1 LGVAEALLIHG
12 MNQQRLEV
20 TKLTLKLADS
30 NWEIFNS
37 YPNSATPIFGV
48 AELGY
53 DNFIVRAPK
62 NNTSKRRAYA
72 MS

>member
-1 LGVAEALLIHG
+1 

-37 YPNSATPIFGV
+37 YPNSATPGV
-48 AELGY
+48 LVNPVL
-53 DNFIVRAPK
+53 D
-62 NNTSKRRAYA
+62 SL
-72 MS
+72 

>member
-1 LGVAEALLIHG
+1 MPRRFLKQFAVIGVLKIAALLIHG

-37 YPNSATPIFGV
+37 YPNSATP
-48 AELGY
+48 
-53 DNFIVRAPK
+53 K
-62 NNTSKRRAYA
+62 
-72 MS
+72 

>member
-1 LGVAEALLIHG
+1 MLPLFDQTHLQQHLTRTQFLVLRALLIHG

-37 YPNSATPIFGV
+37 YPNSATP
-48 AELGY
+48 Y
-53 DNFIVRAPK
+53 
-62 NNTSKRRAYA
+62 
-72 MS
+72 

>member
-1 LGVAEALLIHG
+1 LDATLLGSNDKSPCHPPFQALLIHG

-37 YPNSATPIFGV
+37 YPNSARPGV
-48 AELGY
+48 LVNPVL
-53 DNFIVRAPK
+53 D
-62 NNTSKRRAYA
+62 SL
-72 MS
+72 

>member
-1 LGVAEALLIHG
+1 

-37 YPNSATPIFGV
+37 YPNSATPYTDNMLIVDELLPGLELTTRQIFEEV
-48 AELGY
+48 ELI
-53 DNFIVRAPK
+53 D
-62 NNTSKRRAYA
+62 
-72 MS
+72 